1 MDEIWHRLEPVRCS
15 EGGERC
21 MRLCSMQCAARF
33 HCLVEE
39 WADCEELEPKPRD
52 IWESVESKVEADKH
66 RAERCAT
73 SNKNRCMSCGK
84 NSRNM
89 RMPGRCDHCK

>member
-1 MDEIWHRLEPVRCS
+1 MVQVRAS
-15 EGGERC
+15 SVQQRRRE
-21 MRLCSMQCAARF
+21 
-33 HCLVEE
+33 VY
-39 WADCEELEPKPRD
+39 ELKRRQKEN
-52 IWESVESKVEADKH
+52 WESVESEVEADKH

-89 RMPGRCDHCK
+89 RMPGRCDGPL